1 MIAAFLAPSA
11 SFAPQLRLDAR
22 AAAATAM
29 CSTLLFVGSP
39 SCSAKYL
46 QSELEDAFAARQTA
60 VLRLADASYPLI
72 PGALKSELVPTFAD
86 GLSNALAATKPE
98 LLTNAVASY
107 QDMLLSV
114 PDDQATA
121 LKTAAGKGG
130 CSQRITLPPG
140 FSSVQEQVARA
151 SDPSKE
157 AKASL
162 TPGIAGQLCLP
173 PLEEFERLALA
184 EADAISAMDG
194 AAVKRFQESM
204 AQLQKSVKFKVA
216 AELTGQAREAYR
228 QGGSYMQRDGAKKAL
243 DAYLSSSNLE
253 RELRE
258 KQAAGPPPCFTI
270 GCKVNYEAEIWGANR
285 DVGGRS
291 GMEKVMISPLL

>member
-151 SDPSKE
+151 NDP
-157 AKASL
+157 KAAL
-162 TPGIAGQLCLP
+162 KPGTAGQLCLP